1 MYRGME
7 CRETLKLSHS
17 KANIKYAERMRGEIL
32 NAIEMDTF
40 SYAEYFPESPLLAK
54 LGIQPPRNQVT
65 VGDLLGDQLSIYER
79 TLAASTLM
87 SYRRNIKIL
96 LKRWDATLLRDLAPA
111 ALRSWLAELNL
122 KAPSIR
128 QLLIPLRSALDQAV
142 NDDLIESSPIDRVK
156 LRKVLSRDAYGA
168 RSVADPFSADEIR
181 AILGA
186 CDGQLKNAWQFAF
199 ATGMRPS
206 EYMALRWES
215 VDLIAGTVKVERARV
230 VGVTRDET
238 KTWAGKR
245 LIDMRRGAFDA
256 LKAQEQHSRLAGGLV
271 FFDPATGR
279 GWDTSDRLHR
289 LWGPALKKAGV
300 RYRTQY
306 QTRHTFASTL
316 LSTGENLMYV
326 AKQMGHT
333 DTTMVTRTYGRWIE
347 QEDGVLPE
355 FYYRM
360 VEGKK
365 RMLR

>member
-7 CRETLKLSHS
+7 CRETLKLAHT
-17 KANIKYAERMRGEIL
+17 KTNVKFAERLRGEIL
-32 NAIEMDTF
+32 NAIEMGTF
-40 SYAEYFPESPLLAK
+40 SYEKYFPESTQLAK
-54 LGIQPPRNQVT
+54 LGIQAPRLDVT
-65 VGDLLGDQLSIYER
+65 VGDLLREQIPTYER
-79 TLAASTLM
+79 SLAASTLK
-87 SYRRNIKIL
+87 SYLRNINIL
-96 LKRWDATLLRDLAPA
+96 LKRWDNTLLRALAPA
-111 ALRSWLAELNL
+111 ALRAWLAELNL

-142 NDDLIESSPIDRVK
+142 NDDLIESSPLDRVK
-156 LRKVLSRDAYGA
+156 LRKVLSRDAYDSEPA
-168 RSVADPFSADEIR
+168 ADPFGPDEIR
-181 AILGA
+181 AILSA
-186 CDGQLKNAWQFAF
+186 CDGQLRNVWQFAF

-215 VDLIAGTVKVERARV
+215 VDLVAGTVKVERARV
-230 VGVTRDET
+230 VSVTKDET
-238 KTWAGKR
+238 KTRAGKR
-245 LIDMRRGAFDA
+245 LIDLRRGAHDA
-256 LKAQEQHSRLAGGLV
+256 LKAQEQHSRLANELV
-271 FFDPATGR
+271 FLDPATGR
-279 GWDTSDRLHR
+279 GWNTSDRLHR
-289 LWGPALKKAGV
+289 LWAPVVKRAGV

-316 LSTGENLMYV
+316 LSTGENPMYV

-355 FYYRM
+355 FYFRM